1 MNPQTPT
8 DSNAKTANPSGEAS
22 HLVTGSAK
30 LVTVTE
36 MRRALSGLLAEQAL
50 GIRDDINEQA
60 EKLLMALYE
69 AGAARAGALLEK
81 YAPRHHGLSH
91 ERKCPACGG
100 WWPRH
105 AETCAIAEVILPTVT
120 GAL

>member
-1 MNPQTPT
+1 V
-8 DSNAKTANPSGEAS
+8 A
-22 HLVTGSAK
+22 
-30 LVTVTE
+30 VTE
-36 MRRALSGLLAEQAL
+36 ARRALSGLLVEQTMGL
-50 GIRDDINEQA
+50 RDDINEQT
-60 EKLLMALYE
+60 EKLLMDLYE

-105 AETCAIAEVILPTVT
+105 AETCAIAEVISPNVSSSAATPGERSTDVR
-120 GAL
+120 

>member
-1 MNPQTPT
+1 MAT
-8 DSNAKTANPSGEAS
+8 DNTQQQAGGEFAA
-22 HLVTGSAK
+22 LAGSAK
-30 LVTVTE
+30 LVAVTE
-36 MRRALSGLLAEQAL
+36 TRRALSGLLVEQTMGL
-50 GIRDDINEQA
+50 RDDINEQT

-81 YAPRHHGLSH
+81 YAPQHHGLSH

-105 AETCAIAEVILPTVT
+105 AETCEIAAVISPNAADQQQAGGRTP
-120 GAL
+120 